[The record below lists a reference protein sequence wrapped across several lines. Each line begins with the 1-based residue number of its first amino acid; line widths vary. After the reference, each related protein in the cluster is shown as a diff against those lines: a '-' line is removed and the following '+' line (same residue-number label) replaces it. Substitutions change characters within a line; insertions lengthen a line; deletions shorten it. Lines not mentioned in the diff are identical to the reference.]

1 MPRTQVNFVSPTNT
15 RHMQT
20 NSTLNTQFPLSQFN
34 FYLLDLPVCSLVWNY
49 AICNH
54 NFMPENINSNTD
66 PEMSLL
72 TMQKGLGKKNLA
84 CNSEREKLLSER
96 GKISPLNFSLMLTV
110 ELFPLSSCLSLCF
123 LLLAKAALQ
132 SLPITIQLGKKQ
144 LQNVLGWQPWEAGI
158 RDTEPTEARVL

>member
-72 TMQKGLGKKNLA
+72 TMQKGLGKKILPVTMK
-84 CNSEREKLLSER
+84 ERSYCQKE
-96 GKISPLNFSLMLTV
+96 GKYLH
-110 ELFPLSSCLSLCF
+110 
-123 LLLAKAALQ
+123 
-132 SLPITIQLGKKQ
+132 
-144 LQNVLGWQPWEAGI
+144 
-158 RDTEPTEARVL
+158 

>member
-15 RHMQT
+15 RQMQT
-20 NSTLNTQFPLSQFN
+20 NSTLTTQFPLSQFN
-34 FYLLDLPVCSLVWNY
+34 FYLLNLPVCSLVWNY

-66 PEMSLL
+66 PEISLL

-84 CNSEREKLLSER
+84 CNNEREKLLPER
-96 GKISPLNFSLMLTV
+96 GEISPLNFSLMLTV